1 MSFLFDHMREV
12 NFQLHNVLESE
23 QAFSGGVFADYT
35 PETMSAF
42 LETARAVAEDHYLP
56 HYQTGDQQEPAFD
69 GEKVHLLPELADAW
83 RAFADAGFLSA
94 HHDAEH
100 GGMHMPQTLNS
111 ACMSFFYG
119 ANISFSGYSLL
130 TIGAGNLIRS
140 FGTEDQIARFLAPMT
155 DGRFAG
161 TMALTE
167 PGQGSALSDI
177 KTTAELQ
184 PDGSYR
190 LKGHKMFISGGD
202 QSITENIVHMVLARI
217 KGAPEGVKGIS
228 LFICPKVRVGEDGS
242 LGDRNDVALAG
253 LLHKMGYRHTTSTV
267 LNFGENDNCEAF
279 LVGEPNRG
287 LSYMFQM
294 MNEARINVGLGAVM
308 LGLAGYHYSLN
319 YARERQQGRLPSC
332 KDPLSPQ
339 VPLVAHPDIRRLLL
353 AQKAYG
359 EGALALA
366 LYASQQVDRIELAD
380 DGAEKKRLLGLLDL
394 LTPVVKS
401 YPSEYGLE
409 ANKMAIQV
417 LGGSGYIREY
427 PVEQY
432 YRDNRLN
439 PIHEGTEGIQG
450 LDLLGRKVVIDGGA
464 SLKLLLE
471 CIAEDVRLA
480 SEDVV
485 GEEITIPVAESLDLV
500 GRVTRTLTGKMAED
514 VDLALANATLYLD
527 FMGRVIIAWMWLR
540 QARAAKLALNEEPE
554 GNQADYYQGK
564 LQAARYFMGRELTR
578 TKEQANILMG
588 FESSAFEMQDSWF

>member
-1 MSFLFDHMREV
+1 MSFLLDHLREIS
-12 NFQLHNVLESE
+12 FQLHEVLDCEAILSGES
-23 QAFSGGVFADYT
+23 FADYT
-35 PETMSAF
+35 PDTMDAF
-42 LETARAVAEDHYLP
+42 LETARAIAEDHYLP
-56 HYQTGDQQEPAFD
+56 HYQAGDQQEPTFD
-69 GEKVHLLPELADAW
+69 GEKVQLLPAVADAW
-83 RAFADAGFLSA
+83 RAFAEAGFLSA
-94 HHDAEH
+94 HHDPAH
-100 GGMHMPQTLNS
+100 GGMNMPQTLSN
-111 ACMSFFYG
+111 ACMSFFHG
-119 ANISFSGYSLL
+119 ANVSFSAYSLL
-130 TIGAGNLIRS
+130 TIGAANLIRS
-140 FGTEDQIARFLAPMT
+140 FGTEEQIARFLAPMT

-177 KTTAELQ
+177 RTTAELQ
-184 PDGSYR
+184 ADGSYR

-202 QSITENIVHMVLARI
+202 QSFTENIVHMVLARI

-228 LFICPKVRVGEDGS
+228 LFICPKVRVNEDGS

-253 LLHKMGYRHTTSTV
+253 LLHKMGYRHTSSTV
-267 LNFGENDNCEAF
+267 LNFGEQDDCEAF

-294 MNEARINVGLGAVM
+294 MNEARISVGLGAAM
-308 LGLAGYHYSLN
+308 LGVAGYHYSLN
-319 YARERQQGRLPSC
+319 YARERKQGRLPSS

-339 VPLVAHPDIRRLLL
+339 VALVEHADIRRLLL
-353 AQKAYG
+353 AQKAHT
-359 EGALALA
+359 EGALALC
-366 LYASQQVDRIELAD
+366 LYASQLVDRIELAE
-380 DGAEKKRLLGLLDL
+380 GIEKKSLLGLLDL

-450 LDLLGRKVVIDGGA
+450 LDILGRKVVIDGGA

-471 CIAEDVRLA
+471 TIAGDVQLA
-480 SEDVV
+480 RDAGV
-485 GEEITIPVAESLDLV
+485 GEEICAPLMASLDLV
-500 GRVTRTLTGKMAED
+500 GQVTRTLHGKMAGD

-527 FMGRVIIAWMWLR
+527 FMGRVIVAWMWVR
-540 QARAAKLALNEEPE
+540 QARAAQQALGQQSE
-554 GNQADYYQGK
+554 GPQADYYKGK
-564 LQAARYFMGRELTR
+564 LQAARYFMGRELPR
-578 TKEQANILMG
+578 TLEQAKILME
-588 FESSAFEMQDSWF
+588 FESSAFEMQDDWF